1 LARYSRLASAK
12 QLDGQLSCLS
22 NKALSRGERALS
34 TLHGRLGGLFCIMSK
49 ELDDAALLRYSR
61 HILLPEIDVAGQ
73 ERLLAARVLVVGAG
87 GLGAPALLYLASAG
101 IGQLALVDDDIVE
114 LTNLQ
119 RQIIHD
125 MTTLG
130 QHKVASAATR
140 LAAINPDVQLRLLP
154 ERLQGDRLAAEVAAH
169 DLVLDCS
176 DNFATR
182 HVINRACVAAGV
194 PLVSGAAVRFSGQLA
209 VYDTRDAASP
219 CYHCLFPE
227 EGEAS
232 DGPCATFGVLAPLVG
247 VIGSLQAVE
256 AIKLLAGLRPTL
268 GQLTLYDA
276 LDGSFRQLK
285 VPRDPDCP
293 VCASR
298 T

>member
-1 LARYSRLASAK
+1 
-12 QLDGQLSCLS
+12 
-22 NKALSRGERALS
+22 
-34 TLHGRLGGLFCIMSK
+34 MSK

-73 ERLLAARVLVVGAG
+73 ERLLAARVVVVGAG

-101 IGQLALVDDDIVE
+101 IGQLTLVDDDTVE

-182 HVINRACVAAGV
+182 HAINRACVAAGV

-276 LDGSFRQLK
+276 LDGSFRQLR
-285 VPRDPDCP
+285 VPRDLDCP

>member
-1 LARYSRLASAK
+1 MT
-12 QLDGQLSCLS
+12 Q
-22 NKALSRGERALS
+22 
-34 TLHGRLGGLFCIMSK
+34 
-49 ELDDAALLRYSR
+49 ELNDAALLRYSR
-61 HILLPEIDVAGQ
+61 HILLPEIDIDGQ
-73 ERLLAARVLVVGAG
+73 QRLLAARVLVVGAG

-101 IGQLALVDDDIVE
+101 VGQLTLVDDDTVE

-125 MTTLG
+125 MGTLG
-130 QHKVASAATR
+130 QRKVESAAAR
-140 LAAINPDVQLRLLP
+140 LAAINPDVQLRLLA
-154 ERLQGDRLAAEVAAH
+154 ERLQGERLAAEVAAH

-182 HVINRACVAAGV
+182 HAINRACVAAGV

-209 VYDTRDAASP
+209 VYDTRDDASP

-256 AIKLLAGLRPTL
+256 AIKLLAGRRPAL

-293 VCASR
+293 VCGQR
-298 T
+298 CH

>member
-1 LARYSRLASAK
+1 M
-12 QLDGQLSCLS
+12 
-22 NKALSRGERALS
+22 N
-34 TLHGRLGGLFCIMSK
+34 K

-101 IGQLALVDDDIVE
+101 IGQLTLVDDDTVE

-119 RQIIHD
+119 RQVIHD
-125 MTTLG
+125 MSTLG
-130 QHKVASAATR
+130 QPKVASAATR
-140 LAAINPDVQLRLLP
+140 LAAINPDVQLRLLA
-154 ERLQGDRLAAEVAAH
+154 ERLQGDTLAAEVAAH

-182 HVINRACVAAGV
+182 HAINRACVAAGV

-219 CYHCLFPE
+219 CYHCLFPD

-256 AIKLLAGLRPTL
+256 ALKLLAGLRPTL

-276 LDGSFRQLK
+276 LDGSFRQLT

-298 T
+298 P

>member
-1 LARYSRLASAK
+1 MT
-12 QLDGQLSCLS
+12 Q
-22 NKALSRGERALS
+22 
-34 TLHGRLGGLFCIMSK
+34 
-49 ELDDAALLRYSR
+49 ELNDSALLRYSR
-61 HILLPEIDVAGQ
+61 HILLPEIDIEGQ
-73 ERLLAARVLVVGAG
+73 QRLLASRVLVVGAG

-101 IGQLALVDDDIVE
+101 VGQLTLVDDDTVE

-119 RQIIHD
+119 RQVIHD
-125 MTTLG
+125 MQTLG
-130 QHKVASAATR
+130 QPKVVSAAAR
-140 LAAINPDVQLRLLP
+140 LSAINPDVQLRLLN
-154 ERLQGDRLAAEVAAH
+154 ERLAGDSLAAEVAAH

-182 HVINRACVAAGV
+182 HAINRACVAARV

-209 VYDTRDAASP
+209 VYDVRDEASP

-256 AIKLLAGLRPTL
+256 AVKLLAGRRPAL
-268 GQLTLYDA
+268 GQLTLYEA
-276 LDGSFRQLK
+276 LDGSFRQLR

-293 VCASR
+293 VCGQR
-298 T
+298 